1 MCDAA
6 ADHSHER
13 SITVL
18 LHSGRV
24 SITLAKIPVHGRE
37 DNDFALG
44 EIITATIRKI
54 LEGKWP
60 DRNE

>member
-6 ADHSHER
+6 ADSHER
-13 SITVL
+13 SISVN
-18 LHSGRV
+18 LHNGRV

-44 EIITATIRKI
+44 EIITAKIKEI
-54 LEGKWP
+54 LEGEWP
-60 DRNE
+60 NTNE